1 MSIVATPHEG
11 PSTGEPAPAGF
22 QKRLGLFDATMLV
35 AGSMIGSGIFIVSAE
50 IARDVGSSG
59 WLLAVWLVTGVMTVI
74 GALSYA
80 ELAAM
85 MPHAGGQ
92 YIYLREAY
100 SPLWGFLYGWTLFL
114 VIQTGT
120 IAAVGVAFA
129 KFLGAIVPPLGTDP
143 KAGAWVLL
151 DLPHFQITAGQCVGV
166 AVVLLLTAV
175 NCLGVREGKWVQNLF
190 TVAKTL
196 ALILLIV
203 LGLSVARNPQVIA
216 ENLRDWWSGIYGT
229 GKFMD
234 LSKLVPFGGL
244 AALMIAGG
252 AMVGSLFSSDAWNNV
267 TFTAGEVINTRRNLP
282 LSLALGTGMVTLLY
296 LLANVAYLCDL
307 PLQGDEPLARKLKAE
322 IDVRTAQAD
331 ELAAEGRLLEVQA
344 ARLNAEAE
352 NRKATAAQLKA
363 RGAAD
368 QGEDSLEIVV
378 AGLEQ
383 DAKMKTAEAAS
394 RKNKACDRATEAEVL
409 RASTKQWAEEQYF
422 RAAPRLGISHARD
435 DRVGTAVMELVSPG
449 FGVQAMAL
457 AIMISTFGCAN
468 GLILMGARLYYAMA
482 KDGLFFQS
490 VGRLNRF
497 GVPAVGLIL
506 QAVWASLLTFS
517 GKYGDLLNF
526 VIFAALLFYVLTV
539 VGLFVLRRKRPDA
552 DRPYKAVGY
561 PVLPAIYVVLCALIM
576 VDLLVVS
583 PAYTWPGLI
592 IVLTGVP
599 AYFLWRWLG
608 RAAWSGDR
616 AATKLE

>member
-92 YIYLREAY
+92 YVYLREAY

-166 AVVLLLTAV
+166 AIVLLLTGV

-203 LGLSVARNPQVIA
+203 LGLTLARNAQVIA
-216 ENLRDWWSGIYGT
+216 DNMRDWWGGMYET
-229 GKFMD
+229 DKFTS
-234 LSKLVPFGGL
+234 LSKLVPLGGL

-267 TFTAGEVINTRRNLP
+267 TFTAGEVKNTKRNLP

-307 PLQGDEPLARKLKAE
+307 PIQGDAALAQKLKAE
-322 IDVRTAQAD
+322 IELGSAEAD
-331 ELAAEGRLLEVQA
+331 EIVAKGRLLEAQA
-344 ARLNAEAE
+344 ALLSAEAE
-352 NRKATAAQLKA
+352 DKKATIAELRA
-363 RGAAD
+363 RGGPD
-368 QGEDSLEIVV
+368 QGDDSLEIAI
-378 AGLEQ
+378 AGSQ
-383 DAKMKTAEAAS
+383 QYVQKKTAEAEAL
-394 RKNKACDRATEAEVL
+394 KKQAADRFTEAEMK
-409 RASTKQWAEEQYF
+409 RASSKLWAEHQYE
-422 RAAPRLGISHARD
+422 RATPRLGISHARD
-435 DRVGTAVMELVSPG
+435 DRVGTAVMGLVYPG

-506 QAVWASLLTFS
+506 QAIWASLLTFS

-552 DRPYKAVGY
+552 ERPYKAIGY

-599 AYFLWRWLG
+599 AYFLWRWMG
-608 RAAWSGDR
+608 RR
-616 AATKLE
+616 AL